1 MRYETPHH
9 YHQIITP
16 AKIFKLYN
24 TITNY
29 AGQLFLYPKRWN
41 LSENYTIE

>member
-1 MRYETPHH
+1 MRYETPLDFL
-9 YHQIITP
+9 QIITP

-29 AGQLFLYPKRWN
+29 AGQ
-41 LSENYTIE
+41 